1 MNNYIQLQ
9 TERGILAISRLY
21 STVEQARADG
31 YTYAFSIRQPITA
44 DVYDIARDIL
54 HHNFVLVVTK

>member
-21 STVEQARADG
+21 STVEQAREDD
-31 YTYAFSIRQPITA
+31 YTYAFTIHQPIKA
-44 DVYDIARDIL
+44 DVYDIARDAL
-54 HHNFVLVVTK
+54 HHDFVLVVTR